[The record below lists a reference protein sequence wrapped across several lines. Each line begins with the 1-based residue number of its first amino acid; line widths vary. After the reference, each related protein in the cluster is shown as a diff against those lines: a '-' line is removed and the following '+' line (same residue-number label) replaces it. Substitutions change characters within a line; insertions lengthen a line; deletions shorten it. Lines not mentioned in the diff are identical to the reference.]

1 MSLRLGIRAS
11 ILLATFLV
19 VGLPVAYAG
28 DPQWVEIRSPHFSVV
43 TDAGDKRGQDV
54 AVRFEQ
60 MRAVFGALLVKGN
73 VNLPVPLQIV
83 AFRSTK
89 EMRQFAP
96 LWKGKPTELAGLFQ
110 GNSDRSFI
118 LLDLSTE
125 NPWQV
130 VFHEYAHQ
138 LLNGNITGRID
149 PWFNEGFAEYF
160 SSIEVDGKQARVGK
174 IPNDTYV
181 VMQHSGFV
189 KVADLFRVQQ
199 NSSTYNETGDRRSA
213 FYAESSFTVHYL
225 FDTNLTQKLDSY
237 FGLVDDR
244 HAPVEEAI
252 QQSFGMSAQQFDKAL
267 RAYIDSGRYQY
278 RVLPTPAGIVT
289 SNYLV
294 TPMSAADS
302 AAVLADVHLHSP
314 DYQGKAMEEFEAI
327 LKTNPNHPAAL
338 RGLGYGYLQ
347 QHDFTRA
354 GECFEKAAAA
364 NSTDAR
370 VHYYAALLM
379 KRESGM
385 AEPTNLPRMT
395 TELETAIRLDSGYA
409 DAYELLGF
417 AYAYGQNPERGLAM
431 LKKAL
436 SINPRNEEYLYNLG
450 QLYLNQR
457 KPDEAIAVLQ
467 PLRSSQSPQVAAQ
480 TADLLQRAQ
489 ELKAGAT
496 WDQAHEVAVQFR
508 EQAPAE
514 HPRDPQAQ
522 GEDAQPK
529 QPATVPIPR
538 GTTRF
543 LKGTLVSMD
552 CAQPPSASLTLSSGT
567 KTVKLHVADTQHTIV
582 IGADT
587 FSCNWRSG
595 QKLAVNFRDTGD
607 NQGEVA
613 SVEVQ

>member
-1 MSLRLGIRAS
+1 MSLRLAIRAS

-28 DPQWVEIRSPHFSVV
+28 EPQWVEIRSPHFSVV

-149 PWFNEGFAEYF
+149 PSFNEGFAEYF

-252 QQSFGMSAQQFDKAL
+252 QQSFGMSAQRFDKAL

-327 LKTNPNHPAAL
+327 LKTNPNRPGRPARPRLWVPAA
-338 RGLGYGYLQ
+338 
-347 QHDFTRA
+347 A
-354 GECFEKAAAA
+354 
-364 NSTDAR
+364 
-370 VHYYAALLM
+370 
-379 KRESGM
+379 
-385 AEPTNLPRMT
+385 
-395 TELETAIRLDSGYA
+395 
-409 DAYELLGF
+409 
-417 AYAYGQNPERGLAM
+417 
-431 LKKAL
+431 
-436 SINPRNEEYLYNLG
+436 
-450 QLYLNQR
+450 
-457 KPDEAIAVLQ
+457 
-467 PLRSSQSPQVAAQ
+467 
-480 TADLLQRAQ
+480 
-489 ELKAGAT
+489 
-496 WDQAHEVAVQFR
+496 
-508 EQAPAE
+508 
-514 HPRDPQAQ
+514 
-522 GEDAQPK
+522 
-529 QPATVPIPR
+529 
-538 GTTRF
+538 
-543 LKGTLVSMD
+543 
-552 CAQPPSASLTLSSGT
+552 
-567 KTVKLHVADTQHTIV
+567 
-582 IGADT
+582 
-587 FSCNWRSG
+587 
-595 QKLAVNFRDTGD
+595 
-607 NQGEVA
+607 
-613 SVEVQ
+613 